1 MIALIWCPFPDHDSA
16 RSAIHAMLD
25 ENLIA
30 CANIIGAVESHFVW
44 NGQREIA
51 QETGILLKTSADR
64 LNQAIERLGTLH
76 PYDTP
81 AIAGWC
87 CDACHPATDSW
98 IGSLGALS

>member
-1 MIALIWCPFPDHDSA
+1 
-16 RSAIHAMLD
+16 MLD
-25 ENLIA
+25 EHLIA
-30 CANIIGAVESHFVW
+30 CANLIGGMESHFVW
-44 NGQREIA
+44 NGKRDSA
-51 QETGILLKTSADR
+51 QEIGVLIKTSDDR
-64 LNQAIERLGTLH
+64 LDRAIERLGQLH